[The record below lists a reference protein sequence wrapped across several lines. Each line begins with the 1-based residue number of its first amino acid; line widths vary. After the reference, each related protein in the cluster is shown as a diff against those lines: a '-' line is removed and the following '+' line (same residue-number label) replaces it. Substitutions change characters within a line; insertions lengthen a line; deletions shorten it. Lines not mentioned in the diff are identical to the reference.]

1 MPFIPFIP
9 PDALSCRAAPAS
21 PPTPPTPQ
29 IFCTFSS
36 APGGSFSTFSPHSP
50 ARVVLAPVETG
61 EELLL
66 VSPAREVRLEW
77 KVGRFSLLP
86 AEGVTLGG
94 STHRTSFSCHLH
106 PDRPRSQ
113 PRSHPQQKS
122 GHLRNPHLN
131 GQGRHKL
138 LFQWFIKGK
147 SPNAENLE
155 GNGSL

>member
-1 MPFIPFIP
+1 MLNIRVDSFPNFSNS
-9 PDALSCRAAPAS
+9 LECRAIPAS
-21 PPTPPTPQ
+21 PPPPPIPQ
-29 IFCTFSS
+29 IFCIFST
-36 APGGSFSTFSPHSP
+36 APGGSFSIFSPHSP
-50 ARVVLAPVETG
+50 ARVALAPVEAG

-86 AEGVTLGG
+86 AEGVTLGR

-106 PDRPRSQ
+106 RDGPRSH

-138 LFQWFIKGK
+138 LFQFQF
-147 SPNAENLE
+147 PYL
-155 GNGSL
+155 

>member
-1 MPFIPFIP
+1 MQ
-9 PDALSCRAAPAS
+9 SCAS
-21 PPTPPTPQ
+21 ISSPTAHTQ
-29 IFCTFSS
+29 IFFIFSS
-36 APGGSFSTFSPHSP
+36 MPGGSFSIFSLRSP

-66 VSPAREVRLEW
+66 VSPAREVLLEW

-106 PDRPRSQ
+106 PDRPRSHT
-113 PRSHPQQKS
+113 RADPQQKS
-122 GHLRNPHLN
+122 GHLRNPHLS

-138 LFQWFIKGK
+138 LFIHKYRYK
-147 SPNAENLE
+147 VIYKISVKPKC
-155 GNGSL
+155 